1 METHDARQTGRML
14 DRTKDGRV
22 LSFAVDS
29 PQKWHDSWRQV
40 DRVMRYYGACYCCG
54 IRTYAFDDGENDP
67 RGVLGDHAADPFHLA
82 DHLAPDD
89 AAKVD
94 ALTRKLRDIP
104 ACFGCTNDY
113 DRYQMLI
120 SAGTRRARKLG
131 ADV

>member
-1 METHDARQTGRML
+1 MDTHNARQTGRML
-14 DRTKDGRV
+14 DRTKDGRAI
-22 LSFAVDS
+22 SFAVES
-29 PQKWHDSWRQV
+29 PQIIRDPWRQT

-67 RGVLGDHAADPFHLA
+67 RGILGDHAADTFHLA

-89 AAKVD
+89 AAEVE
-94 ALTRKLRDIP
+94 RFKLRDIP

-120 SAGTRRARKLG
+120 AAGTRRARKMG
-131 ADV
+131 ANI